1 MDIFFSFL
9 LVSIFTRTTITRDHE
24 ESRLHINNAHS
35 LILHGLN
42 DHSLDRPFC
51 PMSARRGSIALAA
64 CASGAVL
71 YYAGK
76 RFLLQKN
83 GRASELTGNQQ
94 HHADRKPIPR
104 ANRIFFRQLLKL
116 LKISIPSVLS
126 KEFGYLVLHTMSLV
140 SRTFLSIYV
149 AQLDGRI
156 VKSIVEGDKRR
167 FWMMIVN
174 WILVAIPATFI
185 NSLIRYLECKLALAI
200 RTRLVKHFYK
210 LYFTEQTYYRVSNL
224 DSRLVNADHSL
235 TEDLQAF
242 SSSVAHLYSH
252 ISKPLLDVV
261 LMTGAVARM
270 ARKRGENSPYPG
282 LIAFTTIAST
292 ACILKVVAPPFG
304 KLVAD
309 EARKNGYLRY
319 LHSRIIAN
327 AEEIAFYAGH
337 MVSAIFSLVLHVLE
351 FCHQILNAE
360 HNSVIQRLVCLV

>member
-1 MDIFFSFL
+1 MSATAARR
-9 LVSIFTRTTITRDHE
+9 VSI
-24 ESRLHINNAHS
+24 S
-35 LILHGLN
+35 LI
-42 DHSLDRPFC
+42 
-51 PMSARRGSIALAA
+51 A

-71 YYAGK
+71 YYAG
-76 RFLLQKN
+76 RRYLLQKN
-83 GRASELTGNQQ
+83 GRTSELTKSQQ
-94 HHADRKPIPR
+94 PHGGASTRRPIPQVNR
-104 ANRIFFRQLLKL
+104 AFFHQLLRL
-116 LKISIPSVLS
+116 LKISIPSVFS
-126 KEFGYLVLHTMSLV
+126 REFGFLVLHTMSLV

-167 FWMMIVN
+167 FWMMIIN
-174 WILVAIPATFI
+174 WVLVAIPATFI

-200 RTRLVKHFYK
+200 RTRLVQHFYQ

-224 DSRLVNADHSL
+224 DGRLVNADHSL

-270 ARKRGENSPYPG
+270 ARKRGETSPYPG
-282 LIAFTTIAST
+282 LIAFVTIAST
-292 ACILKVVAPPFG
+292 AWILKAVAPPFG

-337 MVSAIFSLVLHVLE
+337 MVSAALLTLLLLSKTSLLVLPSVKRLSALK
-351 FCHQILNAE
+351 FSAFGSKRCH
-360 HNSVIQRLVCLV
+360 